1 MAAPSNKMSA
11 NVTDGA
17 GKENPELTAAPN
29 DPHQVR
35 ADTIQPFLRKAM
47 ESPINIGEIPASL
60 FSLKSDSDHNLILQ
74 SSHTSCPI
82 LKSNSRNNILLYPGS
97 FNPPH
102 QGHLATIQYFSERR
116 EQLGITAM
124 FIFVDPGSIVQ
135 GKKKKWGDIILPQDL
150 RYELFYRVPKIFQ
163 LVESGWLQLLVGDM
177 DNHIKVLRMTTDL
190 ISEAGFDVKLV
201 GLLGGDKLTVESAPH
216 LHPGNLQEWGPVDEF
231 LIINARRPVDF
242 FNPKKEKVP
251 RNLPGCTAWEKCTE
265 ADKETAEQLNGSAGV
280 LWTSQAWTVPG
291 KPIIQF
297 RASQS
302 SASNGVS
309 STKIR
314 QIMTEAQ
321 DEELM
326 EELKDKVIS
335 VEVLVEWLLLQRNR
349 ERENIDEKAFL

>member
-1 MAAPSNKMSA
+1 MSA
-11 NVTDGA
+11 DVPEGA
-17 GKENPELTAAPN
+17 GEENPELSVVPN
-29 DPHQVR
+29 DSHQVR
-35 ADTIQPFLRKAM
+35 TNTIQPFLQKSM
-47 ESPINIGEIPASL
+47 ESPINIGDIPANL
-60 FSLKSDSDHNLILQ
+60 FPRVQDFNHGVIPENSQ
-74 SSHTSCPI
+74 TSCPI

-102 QGHLATIQYFSERR
+102 QGHLATIHYFSERR
-116 EQLGITAM
+116 EQLGVTAM

-150 RYELFYRVPKIFQ
+150 RYELFYRVPEIFQ

-177 DNHIKVLRMTTDL
+177 NNHIGVLRMTTDL

-201 GLLGGDKLTVESAPH
+201 GLLGGDKLTIDSAPH
-216 LHPGNLQEWGPVDEF
+216 LHPGSLQEWGPVDEF

-242 FNPKKEKVP
+242 FNPRKEKIP
-251 RNLPGCTAWEKCTE
+251 RNLPGCTAWEKDTE
-265 ADKETAEQLNGSAGV
+265 AGEKAAKQLNESAGV
-280 LWTSQAWTVPG
+280 LWTCQALTVPG

-314 QIMTEAQ
+314 QIMTEVQ

-335 VEVLVEWLLLQRNR
+335 VKFLVEWLLLQRNR

>member
-1 MAAPSNKMSA
+1 MSA

-17 GKENPELTAAPN
+17 ENGNPELTAVLN

-35 ADTIQPFLRKAM
+35 TNTIQPFLQKAM

-60 FSLKSDSDHNLILQ
+60 FSGKSHSNHNLTLQ
-74 SSHTSCPI
+74 NSHTSCPI
-82 LKSNSRNNILLYPGS
+82 LESNSRNNILLYPGS

-102 QGHLATIQYFSERR
+102 QGHLATIRYFSERR
-116 EQLGITAM
+116 GQLGVTAI
-124 FIFVDPGSIVQ
+124 FIFVDPGLIVQ
-135 GKKKKWGDIILPQDL
+135 GKKKKWGNIILPQEL
-150 RYELFYRVPKIFQ
+150 RYELFYRVPKIYQ

-177 DNHIKVLRMTTDL
+177 DTHIKVLRMTTDL

-201 GLLGGDKLTVESAPH
+201 GLLGGDKLTIESAPH
-216 LHPGNLQEWGPVDEF
+216 LHPGDLQEWGPVDEF

-242 FNPKKEKVP
+242 FDPKGEEIP

-265 ADKETAEQLNGSAGV
+265 AEEEKKEQLNESAGV
-280 LWTSQAWTVPG
+280 LWMCKALTVPVN
-291 KPIIQF
+291 PIIRF
-297 RASQS
+297 RASQI

-314 QIMTEAQ
+314 QIMTEAH

-335 VEVLVEWLLLQRNR
+335 VEFLVEWLLLQRNR
-349 ERENIDEKAFL
+349 EREKIDEKAFL